1 MAKVFLDTNYFIDFA
16 ERRKDSNLTQ
26 LEDHPLFIS
35 PLSIHVLAYIY
46 KYKLPNK
53 KLEGF
58 IAHFTQIPLDRNIVD
73 KAVSGP
79 TIDFEDNVQLHSAT
93 EGECDFFLTQDQDLL
108 KLRYFGKTE
117 IVARLK

>member
-35 PLSIHVLAYIY
+35 PLSIHVLAYAY
-46 KYKLPNK
+46 KYKLPHK
-53 KLEGF
+53 KLENF
-58 IAHFTQIPLDRNIVD
+58 IQNFTLISFDKNIVD

-79 TIDFEDNVQLHSAT
+79 TADFEDNVQLHSAA
-93 EGECDFFLTQDQDLL
+93 EGDCEFFLTQDQDLL

-117 IVARLK
+117 IVSRLK